1 MTQLLRTAVVAPT
14 LLLFSLMTLWLP
26 AANAAL
32 LGTGSADTSPAA
44 VPMANDSIQ
53 TFLTKEAVRQQLVQ
67 FGVDPELA
75 MARASS
81 LTPAERQ
88 YLEQKINDLPVGAG
102 IGALEI
108 IGIVFLVLLILELV
122 GVTDIFKKI

>member
-1 MTQLLRTAVVAPT
+1 MKQLLRTTIVAPT

-44 VPMANDSIQ
+44 VQMGDDTIQ
-53 TFLTKEAVRQQLVQ
+53 TFLTKEVVRQKLVQ
-67 FGVDPELA
+67 LGVDPELA

-81 LTPAERQ
+81 MTPTERQ
-88 YLEQKINDLPVGAG
+88 YLEQKITELPAGADALAV
-102 IGALEI
+102 IGV
-108 IGIVFLVLLILELV
+108 VFLVILILELV
-122 GVTDIFKKI
+122 GVINIFKKI

>member
-1 MTQLLRTAVVAPT
+1 MKQLLRTTIVAPT

-44 VPMANDSIQ
+44 VQMGDDAIQ
-53 TFLTKEAVRQQLVQ
+53 TFLTKEVVRQKLVQ
-67 FGVDPELA
+67 LGVDPELA

-88 YLEQKINDLPVGAG
+88 YLELKISELPAGADALAV
-102 IGALEI
+102 IGV
-108 IGIVFLVLLILELV
+108 VFLVILILELV
-122 GVTDIFKKI
+122 GVINIFKKI

>member
-1 MTQLLRTAVVAPT
+1 MTQLFKTAVVAPT

-32 LGTGSADTSPAA
+32 LGTGSADTNPATVSMGDDA
-44 VPMANDSIQ
+44 IQ
-53 TFLTKEAVRQQLVQ
+53 TFLTREAVQKQLVQ
-67 FGVDPELA
+67 LGVNPELA

-88 YLEQKINDLPVGAG
+88 HLEQKIADLPAGAG
-102 IGALEI
+102 AIEV

-122 GVTDIFKKI
+122 GVIDIFKKI